1 MHCINQ
7 QLVLGMGSQLNI
19 ASDEDLVMR
28 PKRDKCLVVID
39 EFLTVLPKMVINY
52 FSPDSRKAA
61 FSAVHLQA

>member
-1 MHCINQ
+1 
-7 QLVLGMGSQLNI
+7 MGSQLNI